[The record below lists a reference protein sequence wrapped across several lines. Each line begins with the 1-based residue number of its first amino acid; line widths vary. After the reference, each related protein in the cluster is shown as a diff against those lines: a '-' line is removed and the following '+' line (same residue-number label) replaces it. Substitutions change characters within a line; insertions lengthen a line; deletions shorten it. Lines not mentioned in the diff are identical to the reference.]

1 MIGGSGKEWWVLKV
15 LRSLFFFLLFWDS
28 CHFKINTKYASDFVF
43 NLILQI
49 YFELVPRA
57 LNEMVYDPSQFY
69 VKDKSLVNNTGSI
82 IEAGVCGT
90 YGLQS
95 HLWRSS
101 PFPCRAREQD
111 RGIPRLLRGGTR

>member
-1 MIGGSGKEWWVLKV
+1 MPVIL
-15 LRSLFFFLLFWDS
+15 
-28 CHFKINTKYASDFVF
+28 A
-43 NLILQI
+43 LILQI
-49 YFELVPRA
+49 YFELVPWA
-57 LNEMVYDPSQFY
+57 LEEMVYDPSQLY
-69 VKDKSLVNNTGSI
+69 VRDKSLVNNTGSI
-82 IEAGVCGT
+82 TGTGVCGT